1 MNQFVLT
8 CCSTADMKK
17 TYFDERQI
25 PYVCFHYLMD
35 GVSYP
40 DDLGQS
46 MPFTTGFQKAPCR
59 LHHRSTWLSSMIF
72 LELY

>member
-17 TYFDERQI
+17 EYFDERQI

-40 DDLGQS
+40 TIWDKS
-46 MPFTTGFQKAPCR
+46 MPFDEFLQQDFKRCHADDITGQCG
-59 LHHRSTWLSSMIF
+59 
-72 LELY
+72 

>member
-40 DDLGQS
+40 DDLG
-46 MPFTTGFQKAPCR
+46 C
-59 LHHRSTWLSSMIF
+59 L
-72 LELY
+72 LYTS

>member
-25 PYVCFHYLMD
+25 PYV
-35 GVSYP
+35 
-40 DDLGQS
+40 
-46 MPFTTGFQKAPCR
+46 
-59 LHHRSTWLSSMIF
+59 LSLIHI
-72 LELY
+72 